1 MTGQSDRAPLAGLR
15 VVDLSRVLAG
25 PYCTMLLADLGADVV
40 KIERPRTGDET
51 RTWGPP
57 FVAGEAAYFV
67 AVNRGKRSCAIDIAT
82 DPGRELVRGLCAPAD
97 VVVENFRPGTA
108 QRLGLGYDDL
118 RAGNPRLVYC
128 SISGFGPR
136 RQPAGRAGYDFVVQ
150 AESGLM
156 WITGEPGGDPL
167 KVGVAVVDVL
177 TGLNAAAGIL
187 AALEQRHRTGTGALV
202 ETSLLDSALSA
213 LVNQAQNALVTGT
226 SPARLANA
234 HPSIVPYETF
244 RTRDGM
250 VAVAAAN
257 DDLFARLCGALGEPE
272 LALDERYAT
281 NPARVANRVVLLE
294 RLARTIRGRATD
306 DLLAALT
313 AAGVP
318 SGRIRDV
325 VGAFAAAEAAG
336 EPATVDV
343 GGLELVRTAVRID
356 GGPPTAPLP
365 PPRLGEHTRDI
376 LRGLGRADD
385 EIDALA
391 RDGVVQT
398 V

>member
-1 MTGQSDRAPLAGLR
+1 MTGQSDRAPLAGIR

-57 FVAGEAAYFV
+57 FVGGEAAYFV

-82 DPGRELVRGLCAPAD
+82 DGGRELVRALCGAAD

-108 QRLGLGYDDL
+108 LRLGLGDAEL
-118 RAGNPRLVYC
+118 RAANPRLVYC

-136 RQPAGRAGYDFVVQ
+136 RQPADRAGYDFVVQ

-156 WITGEPGGDPL
+156 SVTGDPDGDPL

-177 TGLNAAAGIL
+177 TGLNAATGIL
-187 AALEQRHRTGTGALV
+187 AALEQRHRTGAGALV

-213 LVNQAQNALVTGT
+213 LVNQAQNALATGT
-226 SPARLANA
+226 SPSRLANA

-250 VAVAAAN
+250 LAIAAAN
-257 DDLFARLCGALGEPE
+257 DDLFARLCRVLGEPE

-281 NPARVANRVVLLE
+281 NPARVANRVVLLRRLTDVIRE
-294 RLARTIRGRATD
+294 RDTD

-325 VGAFAAAEAAG
+325 VDAFAAAEEAG

-343 GGLELVRTAVRID
+343 GGRELVRTAVRID
-356 GGPPTAPLP
+356 GASTVAQLP
-365 PPRLGEHTRDI
+365 PPRLGEHTRDV
-376 LRGLGRADD
+376 LRGLGRSDD

-391 RDGVVQT
+391 RDGVIQAV
-398 V
+398 

>member
-15 VVDLSRVLAG
+15 VIDLSRVLAG

-40 KIERPRTGDET
+40 KIERPLTGDET

-57 FVAGEAAYFV
+57 FVGGEAAYFV

-82 DPGRELVRGLCAPAD
+82 VRGSGLVRGLCAQAD

-108 QRLGLGYDDL
+108 KRLGLGHDEL
-118 RAGNPRLVYC
+118 RAANPRLVYC
-128 SISGFGPR
+128 SISGFGSR
-136 RQPAGRAGYDFVVQ
+136 RQPADRAGYDFVVQ

-156 WITGEPGGDPL
+156 SITGEPDGDPL

-187 AALEQRHRTGTGALV
+187 AALERRHRTGAGAVV

-213 LVNQAQNALVTGT
+213 LVNQGQSALATGT
-226 SPARLANA
+226 SPTRLANA

-250 VAVAAAN
+250 LAIAAAN
-257 DDLFARLCGALGEPE
+257 DDLFARLCGVLGEPE
-272 LALDERYAT
+272 LALDERYAK

-294 RLARTIRGRATD
+294 RLASVIRERDTD
-306 DLLAALT
+306 GLLAALT

-325 VGAFAAAEAAG
+325 ADAFTAAEQAG
-336 EPATVDV
+336 EAATVDV
-343 GGLELVRTAVRID
+343 GGLELVRTAIQID
-356 GGPPTAPLP
+356 GASTTAALP
-365 PPRLGEHTRDI
+365 PPRLGEHTRDV
-376 LRGLGRADD
+376 LRELGRDD
-385 EIDALA
+385 AEIEALA
-391 RDGVVQT
+391 RDGVVQA